1 MKQRK
6 EREKPKITIL
16 HGAFYAVMNTDL
28 EAHGSLQTI
37 SRVFGRKLPDVMPF
51 SRCNVI
57 TKECG
62 DCCSSLGNQ
71 NTNYLIQD
79 HSKVAAYMAKPE
91 FGSLNGGC
99 FSKQPDFS
107 TLPNQPTAKDLF
119 LPPLGVM

>member
-1 MKQRK
+1 MTENCHFL

-62 DCCSSLGNQ
+62 DCCDRKLATHGEVSSE
-71 NTNYLIQD
+71 T
-79 HSKVAAYMAKPE
+79 
-91 FGSLNGGC
+91 GSH
-99 FSKQPDFS
+99 FM
-107 TLPNQPTAKDLF
+107 
-119 LPPLGVM
+119 V